1 MEGGCEGAA
10 SPVRV
15 LPAAPGQRSELLPGR
30 ARGAAAEAAEP
41 ELGCRGGGE
50 SRRPSRA
57 RRGEPRP
64 RQPGPTSQPVP
75 SHARRLLSPGA
86 ARRVLRP
93 PRREAQ
99 RSGVISCFLLFF
111 NLGRGEGEEGQVLQA
126 PPPPRLGLAAAARLR
141 LWPRARRATGA
152 ERTAAV
158 PRAERRSPPRPS
170 PSASRRPWRLGRL
183 AEPVGVGP
191 RPSLGP
197 PGRPA
202 PSPSPPPS
210 LSSPGAPCAAGAGVR
225 SKSAESLVA
234 RVPPKFRCGEP
245 GMGKEGS
252 VFGRGGGRPQPEPRG
267 LGDLAPVIAR
277 WPLLYPSL
285 PKPQYARS
293 QITEFRQKEGF

>member
-1 MEGGCEGAA
+1 MEWGGCEGAA

-64 RQPGPTSQPVP
+64 RQPGPESQPVP

-93 PRREAQ
+93 PRREAL

-126 PPPPRLGLAAAARLR
+126 PPPSPPRASRGGATPALAPGAAGDWSGAHRGGAQSGAQLPAPPLPLGLAATVAARTTRRAGRCRATALPR
-141 LWPRARRATGA
+141 PPREASPLPFPASLPLLPRGSVRGRGRSSLQVRGKFGGAGSPEVQVRRARDG
-152 ERTAAV
+152 E
-158 PRAERRSPPRPS
+158 
-170 PSASRRPWRLGRL
+170 GG
-183 AEPVGVGP
+183 VGVW
-191 RPSLGP
+191 
-197 PGRPA
+197 
-202 PSPSPPPS
+202 
-210 LSSPGAPCAAGAGVR
+210 
-225 SKSAESLVA
+225 E
-234 RVPPKFRCGEP
+234 
-245 GMGKEGS
+245 
-252 VFGRGGGRPQPEPRG
+252 GRGTP
-267 LGDLAPVIAR
+267 AA
-277 WPLLYPSL
+277 
-285 PKPQYARS
+285 
-293 QITEFRQKEGF
+293 